1 MFQYEKQGGESKG
14 VLQWPFYFGD
24 MQMSGYH
31 SFKSE
36 SFHDLMGVV
45 NAIHKDKKVI
55 VIANELI
62 RFRFSHKPTDFE
74 YKREGGSTESD
85 LATNLPYTPYED
97 SDLEELGR
105 RSSDESSGGW
115 SSDDGASSL
124 GVGPSQGTGGT
135 SVSDDINMTPERT
148 RGLAAELERVDSA
161 YKAER
166 SQEAALSSVMD
177 AGGGDGPSR
186 GSSGSELA
194 KFEKVS
200 LLYLVSYSS
209 LFFSYT

>member
-31 SFKSE
+31 SVKSE

-62 RFRFSHKPTDFE
+62 RFSHKPTDFE

-85 LATNLPYTPYED
+85 LATNSPYTPYED

-115 SSDDGASSL
+115 SSDDGASSS